1 MYLRQTSRKNKDGST
16 VRYLQLAHNVWDA
29 QAGCAKAQ
37 VIYNF
42 GRADQVD
49 VDALRRLVQSI
60 SRFLSPED
68 ALRTRAQLAGQ
79 ESAPLQWVESRPLG
93 GAWLL
98 AQLWERLG
106 IPIAIQKALAER
118 NLRSPVERAI
128 FAMVANRCLAPSSKL
143 AVEKWVREE
152 VALPGCPDLAVQ
164 QLYRAMDRLLQMQEP
179 LQEQV
184 FFSVATLLNLEVDL
198 LFLDTT
204 STYFEVEDEDEKG
217 KGLRRRGHSK
227 DHRPDLPQVV
237 IGLAVTRDGIPIR
250 CWVWPGNTADV
261 SVVQEVKRDLVGWK
275 LGRVVTVIDRGFTSE
290 ENLRYLQR
298 AGGHYIAGEKMQSG
312 KADVEEALSRP
323 GRYKTVKDNIEV
335 KEIVVGDGEARTRYI
350 LVRNPREAARDKAKR
365 EEILKRIDEEMGAI
379 GELAGKAHSKA
390 ACELVSHPVYGR
402 YLKTDSKGR
411 LKVNTAKIREDERLD
426 GKYLLRTSD
435 DTLSA
440 EDVALGYRQL
450 HEVEDAFRTLKQT
463 LELRPVYHRLE
474 DRIRAHVL
482 LCWLGLLLIRV
493 AETTTGRQWRDL
505 RSSLQRVHLGRFEGD
520 QGVVEQRTTT
530 TPDQKQ
536 IFKTLGV
543 EEPPLFNYIT
553 ATHEAAKA

>member
-16 VRYLQLAHNVWDA
+16 IRYLQLAHNVWDA
-29 QAGCAKAQ
+29 EAGCAKAQ

-49 VDALRRLVQSI
+49 VDALRRLMQSI

-68 ALRTRAQLAGQ
+68 ALRTQAQLAGH
-79 ESAPLQWVESRPLG
+79 ESAPLQWIESRPLG
-93 GAWLL
+93 GAWVL

-106 IPIAIQKALAER
+106 IPAAIQKALAER
-118 NLRSPVERAI
+118 SLRSPVERAI

-143 AVEKWVREE
+143 AVERWVREE
-152 VALPGCPDLAVQ
+152 VALPGCPDVPVQ
-164 QLYRAMDRLLQMQEP
+164 QLYRAMDRLLAMQEP

-204 STYFEVEDEDEKG
+204 STYFEVEDEDEKER
-217 KGLRRRGHSK
+217 GLRRRGHSK

-237 IGLAVTRDGIPIR
+237 IGLAVTRDGIPVR
-250 CWVWPGNTADV
+250 CWVWPGNTADGT
-261 SVVQEVKRDLVGWK
+261 VVQEVKRDLVGWK

-335 KEIVVGDGEARTRYI
+335 KEVIVGEGEARTRYI
-350 LVRNPREAARDKAKR
+350 LVRNPHEAARDKAKR
-365 EEILKRIDEEMGAI
+365 EEILKRIHEELAAI
-379 GELAGKAHSKA
+379 GDLEGKAHSKA
-390 ACELVSHPVYGR
+390 VCELVSHPVYGR

-411 LKVNTAKIREDERLD
+411 LRVNTAKIREEERLD

-435 DTLSA
+435 DSLSA

-450 HEVEDAFRTLKQT
+450 YEVEDAFRTLKQT
-463 LELRPVYHRLE
+463 LELRPVYHRLD

-493 AETTTGRQWRDL
+493 AETRTGRQWRDL
-505 RSSLQRVHLGRFEGD
+505 RSSLQRMHLGRFEGP
-520 QGVVEQRTTT
+520 QGVVEQRTATT
-530 TPDQKQ
+530 ADQKQ
-536 IFKTLGV
+536 IFKAL
-543 EEPPLFNYIT
+543 EIDEPPLFNYIK
-553 ATHEAAKA
+553 ATCQGPDA